1 MCEDKM
7 TTTIKL
13 HVPKDLTEEG
23 LTAVVFEA
31 WMNQTSSFLEQEVIN
46 YEFIA
51 GDYSQ
56 WRAKNETSNGKRI
69 LALHSEEMGDQN
81 AENR

>member
-1 MCEDKM
+1 M

-13 HVPKDLTEEG
+13 HVPKDLPEEG
-23 LTAVVFEA
+23 LTAVAFEA

-51 GDYSQ
+51 GD
-56 WRAKNETSNGKRI
+56 
-69 LALHSEEMGDQN
+69 
-81 AENR
+81 